1 MGGVGKA
8 LQNTEPASNVD
19 EIAASARGGTN
30 NTYVL
35 RFVHKE
41 PALLQSD
48 RGFYVARRGTMLP
61 GARKVLSIERLGNT
75 WIIVTATQI
84 STEVMNKLP

>member
-1 MGGVGKA
+1 MAAQITPPTLNNDVNA
-8 LQNTEPASNVD
+8 VSASD
-19 EIAASARGGTN
+19 STN

-41 PALLQSD
+41 AALLQSN

-61 GARKVLSIERLGNT
+61 GAGKVLSIARYGDK
-75 WIIVTATQI
+75 WILVTAKRTF
-84 STEVMNKLP
+84 TEAGNNLP

>member
-19 EIAASARGGTN
+19 EIAASARAGTN

-35 RFVHKE
+35 RFVHKKS
-41 PALLQSD
+41 ALLQSH
-48 RGFYVARRGTMLP
+48 RGFYVVRRGTMLP

-75 WIIVTATQI
+75 WILSNGDTNFYGGH
-84 STEVMNKLP
+84 E

>member
-1 MGGVGKA
+1 MAAQITPPTLNNDVNA
-8 LQNTEPASNVD
+8 VSASD
-19 EIAASARGGTN
+19 STN

-41 PALLQSD
+41 AALLQSN

-61 GARKVLSIERLGNT
+61 GAGKVLSLARYGDK
-75 WIIVTATQI
+75 WILVTAKKTFAE
-84 STEVMNKLP
+84 SGNNLP